1 MANRQ
6 FRDYEV
12 VARQAES
19 EVITSFVLAPIGGA
33 PVAGPAERGPAEPR
47 PAVPAYRPGQHL
59 VFRLDINGQTVLRN
73 YSVSGDPSNTH
84 TLRIAVK
91 RETAPA
97 HEPGLPA
104 GRGSNHLHDHVQV
117 GDILSA
123 AGPMGEFVLDED
135 SRRPVVLLS
144 GGVGITPMMCML
156 HRLVNTTQR
165 RVIFIHACECGS
177 VHAFRD
183 EVLALA
189 QERPGITAHFCYRTP
204 SAADIARSACHSQ
217 GLISREQLQA
227 LLPLDDYDFYLCGP
241 GGFMQANWR
250 LLRELGVA
258 KTRIHYEFFGP
269 ATVLEAEPEAA
280 VEPEN
285 AGVSELAVEPEIP
298 TNGSSPAPQAPVPV
312 ATLPPQSSPAVTQ
325 VQFLPSGTT
334 VDWDESCPSLLDL
347 AEQAGLSPDFNCRAG
362 LCSTCMS
369 GLVSGEV
376 EYFEPPLDEPPAGR
390 VLLCCSRPVGP
401 VVITLDH

>member
-1 MANRQ
+1 MTNRH
-6 FRDYEV
+6 FLDYEV
-12 VARQAES
+12 VARQTES
-19 EVITSFVLAPIGGA
+19 DVITSFVLAPVGGTL
-33 PVAGPAERGPAEPR
+33 
-47 PAVPAYRPGQHL
+47 VPAYRPGQHL
-59 VFRLDINGQTVLRN
+59 VFRFEIDGQTVLRN
-73 YSVSGDPSNTH
+73 YSVSGDPSTAH

-91 RETAPA
+91 REAAPPHDPA
-97 HEPGLPA
+97 LPA
-104 GRGSNHLHDHVQV
+104 GLGSNYLHDTVQV

-123 AGPMGEFVLDED
+123 AGPMGEFVLSED
-135 SRRPVVLLS
+135 SGRPVVLLS

-156 HRLVNTTQR
+156 HRLVKATQR
-165 RVIFIHACECGS
+165 RVIFIHACESGS

-189 QERPGITAHFCYRTP
+189 QERSGIEAHFCYRSP
-204 SAADIARSACHSQ
+204 SAADIARNACHSQ
-217 GLISREQLQA
+217 GLLSREQLQA

-241 GGFMQANWR
+241 GAFMQANWR

-269 ATVLEAEPEAA
+269 ATVLEAQAEAGLEA
-280 VEPEN
+280 EGSPPARQTKVP
-285 AGVSELAVEPEIP
+285 VV
-298 TNGSSPAPQAPVPV
+298 GSSPQPGSAV
-312 ATLPPQSSPAVTQ
+312 AQ

-401 VVITLDH
+401 VVIALDH

>member
-19 EVITSFVLAPIGGA
+19 EVITSFVLAPVGG
-33 PVAGPAERGPAEPR
+33 RAEPR

-73 YSVSGDPSNTH
+73 YSVSGDPSSTH

-104 GRGSNHLHDHVQV
+104 GRGSNHLHDQVQV

-123 AGPMGEFVLDED
+123 AGPMGDFVLDED

-269 ATVLEAEPEAA
+269 ATVLEAEPEAT

-285 AGVSELAVEPEIP
+285 AGGSELAV
-298 TNGSSPAPQAPVPV
+298 APQISV
-312 ATLPPQSSPAVTQ
+312 PPQSGPAVTQ